1 MMPSENQR
9 PIMHATDVKFVECK
23 GRNVLCVEPYID
35 LQRNFDV
42 TFGQSDNISTFMSVS
57 QKYSFFLEAAVLHFR
72 NV

>member
-57 QKYSFFLEAAVLHFR
+57 QKFSFFLEAAVWHFR